1 MPTQQPTVIVYI
13 DGLNLE
19 SYARATFTMI
29 NRVDVY
35 ALAKTLNPKHAVVAV
50 KYFTAITRNLDGN
63 PESSIGQRIYLDRI
77 VASNPGVSVSLGK
90 IRIDTRIYPL
100 APRQKDSKGHYLKTK
115 VYKFEE
121 KETDVRIATMM
132 VADASENLA
141 DRYLLISSDSDFKPL
156 IETLVNRLKCD
167 AVQLSVKAIS
177 LRQIQLCQLAT

>member
-1 MPTQQPTVIVYI
+1 MPAQQPTVIVYI

-19 SYARATFTMI
+19 SYVRATFKGFNT
-29 NRVDVY
+29 VDVC
-35 ALAKTLNPKHAVVAV
+35 ALASVLNPMHSIVAV

-77 VASNPGVSVSLGK
+77 VASNPGVSVNLGK

-100 APRQKDSKGHYLKTK
+100 APRQKDSRGHYLKTK

-141 DRYLLISSDSDFKPL
+141 DRYFLISSDSDFKPL
-156 IETLVNRLKCD
+156 IDTLVNRLKCD
-167 AVQLSVKAIS
+167 AVQLSVKSIS
-177 LRQIQLCQLAT
+177 LSQIQLCQLAT